1 MYKQEVIEYFGS
13 KTKTAKAL
21 GITHSAVC
29 YWKEIIPE
37 LSAIKLEK
45 MTQGALK
52 YDENLY
58 KNKKIK
64 KRVKQE

>member
-1 MYKQEVIEYFGS
+1 MYKQKVIEYFGS
-13 KTKTAKAL
+13 TIKTGNAL

-37 LSAIKLEK
+37 LAAIKLEK
-45 MTQGALK
+45 ITQGALK

>member
-1 MYKQEVIEYFGS
+1 MYKKEVIEYFGS

-45 MTQGALK
+45 ITNRALK

-58 KNKKIK
+58 KKRKKS
-64 KRVKQE
+64 KQ